1 MGMMDTTKR
10 FDRGVSMIRSLTRSA
25 ALVLGLL
32 AVAGV
37 APASAQYF
45 GRNKVQYQ
53 TFDFHVLRTPHFDI
67 YFYPAESLAAHDAG
81 RMAERWYTRH
91 SETFA
96 HQFERKSIVLY
107 ADHADFEQTN
117 VVSESPDQGE
127 QGVTEGLRTRV
138 VMPLQGSYKETDHV
152 LGHELVHVF
161 QYDIAE
167 NGDVNGLARMGTL
180 PGWLIEGM
188 AEYFSLGRNSP
199 LTAMWMR
206 DAVERDSFPTIEQ
219 LTNDPRFFPY
229 RYGQALWA
237 YVAGRWGDRA
247 VVDVY
252 RTSLR
257 MGLDAAIARV
267 LGEPADS
274 LSADWAAANKAL
286 YTSQLVG
293 RTKPQDAGDPVV
305 RTTEKNADMNVSP
318 VISPDGK
325 YVAFFSSRSL
335 FSIDLYLADARTG
348 RIIRKLASP
357 SSDPHFD
364 ALNFINS
371 SGAWSPDN
379 REFAFMVDENGR
391 DNVAIVDVASGKIE
405 RKITLPGVDAVTG
418 ISWSPNGKLMAMS
431 GMAGGISDIY
441 VLDLESGQ
449 VRQLTNDRYA
459 DEMPQFSPDGQ
470 TIAFTSDRGAQTS
483 FQDLRYSPLQ
493 LATISVNGGPVT
505 VYSPFPNAKEINPQY
520 TPDGKSLLFVSDQD
534 GFADV
539 YRYDLATG
547 EVRRVTKVATGVSG
561 ITETSPAIT
570 VSQNTGRMLFTVFQG
585 QDYGIYGLDAQA
597 TVGVPTQPT
606 AAVDVASILPP
617 GDLPGTQTVTAYLND
632 PLTGLVSGNSFTIHP
647 YHSSFSLDAIS
658 QPSIG
663 VQTGG
668 YFGTGI
674 AGGIAALWGDQL
686 SDRQIYTVL
695 QANGTV
701 KDIGGAVQYINLRH
715 RWNYSLGV
723 EHIPYLTG
731 YTGFGDTTVAGGIPA
746 LNYYQILQRI
756 YIDQLAFNT
765 QYPFSTTRRVEFGVS
780 ATRLGY
786 DEEVQRFTAVGGQI
800 VDEGLTHIPSLP
812 STFYTQA
819 DIALVGDNSNF
830 AYTGP
835 VSGTRW
841 RLEYNPTFGQLNF
854 QGLLGD
860 YRRYFFFN
868 PFTVAVRGLHY
879 GRYGRDAEAYGNG
892 QLFPIYLGEETLIR
906 GYGYGSFSPSE
917 CPSTPGSNAC
927 PVFDRL
933 LGSRVD
939 VFNLEFRIPLFGSP
953 AFGLIPTSFLPVEI
967 APFLDGG
974 IAYSS
979 TQPPDWRL
987 ATSADQIPASCSSA
1001 SAKAQ
1006 SQYVNCVD
1014 HIPVFSTGITAR
1026 VNLMGYFVL
1035 ETYVAHPFERP
1046 GKNWVVGVQLAPG
1059 W

>member
-1 MGMMDTTKR
+1 
-10 FDRGVSMIRSLTRSA
+10 MIRSRLRPA
-25 ALVLGLL
+25 ALVLALL
-32 AVAGV
+32 AFAGV

-45 GRNKVQYQ
+45 GRNKVQYR
-53 TFDFHVLRTPHFDI
+53 TFDFRVLRTPHFDI

-206 DAVERDSFPTIEQ
+206 DAVERDSFPTIDQ

-257 MGLDAAIARV
+257 IGLANAITRV
-267 LGEPADS
+267 LGEPPDS

-286 YTSQLVG
+286 YTAQIVG
-293 RTKPQDAGDPVV
+293 RTKPQDAGQPVI
-305 RTTEKNADMNVSP
+305 TTKGKNADMNVSP
-318 VISPDGK
+318 VISPDGN

-335 FSIDLYLADARTG
+335 FSIDLYLADAHTG

-364 ALNFINS
+364 ALNFIES
-371 SGAWSPDN
+371 SGAWSPDGKQ
-379 REFAFMVDENGR
+379 FAFIVDENGN
-391 DNVAIVDVASGKIE
+391 DDVAIVDVASGKIV
-405 RKITLPGVDAVTG
+405 RKLGIPGVGSVTG
-418 ISWSPNGKLMAMS
+418 ISWSPNGRLMAMS

-441 VLDLESGQ
+441 VLDLESGR
-449 VRQLTNDRYA
+449 VRQLTNDKYA
-459 DEMPQFSPDGQ
+459 DEMPAFSPDGQ

-493 LATISVNGGPVT
+493 LATISVDGGPVT

-520 TPDGKSLLFVSDQD
+520 TPDGKSLLFLSDQD

-539 YRYDLATG
+539 YRYNLATG

-570 VSQNTGRMLFTVFQG
+570 VSPITGRMLFTVFQG
-585 QDYGIYGLDAQA
+585 QDYGIYGLDAPA

-617 GDLPGTQTVTAYLND
+617 GDLPGTNTVTAYLND
-632 PLTGLVSGNSFTIHP
+632 PFTGLVSGNAFTIHP

-701 KDIGGAVQYINLRH
+701 KDIGGAVQYLNLRH
-715 RWNYSLGV
+715 RWNYSVGI

-731 YTGFGDTTVAGGIPA
+731 YSLFGDTTLAGGIPA
-746 LNYYQILQRI
+746 LNYYQLLQRI

-765 QYPFSTTRRVEFGVS
+765 QYPFSTTRRVEFGLS

-786 DEEVQRFTAVGGQI
+786 DEEVQRFTLVGNQI
-800 VDEGLTHIPSLP
+800 VDEGLSHAPSLP
-812 STFYTQA
+812 STFYAQA
-819 DIALVGDNSNF
+819 DVALVSDNSNF

-835 VSGTRW
+835 VSGGRW
-841 RLEYNPTFGQLNF
+841 RIEVNPTFGQLNF

-860 YRRYFFFN
+860 YRRYWFMN
-868 PFTVAVRGLHY
+868 PFTLAVRGLHY
-879 GRYGRDAEAYGNG
+879 GRYGRDAEAYGSG
-892 QLFPIYLGEETLIR
+892 QLYPIYLGEETLIR
-906 GYGYGSFSPSE
+906 GYGYGSFNFQTE
-917 CPSTPGSNAC
+917 CAGAQNQNTC

-939 VFNLEFRIPLFGSP
+939 VFNLEFRIPLLGSP
-953 AFGLIPTSFLPVEI
+953 AFGLIPTSFVPVEI
-967 APFLDGG
+967 APFFDGG

-979 TQPPDWRL
+979 TQPPDFRW
-987 ATSADQIPASCSSA
+987 ATTANGIPASCSSVA
-1001 SAKAQ
+1001 NQAQ
-1006 SQYVNCVD
+1006 QQIGLNCVD
-1014 HIPVFSTGITAR
+1014 HIPVFSAGVTAR

-1035 ETYVAHPFERP
+1035 ETYLAHPFQRP
-1046 GKNWVVGVQLAPG
+1046 GRNWVVGVQLAPG

>member
-1 MGMMDTTKR
+1 
-10 FDRGVSMIRSLTRSA
+10 MIRSLTRRA
-25 ALVLGLL
+25 ALAL
-32 AVAGV
+32 AFLAAGGV
-37 APASAQYF
+37 STASAQYF

-53 TFDFHVLRTPHFDI
+53 TFDFRILRTPHFDM
-67 YFYPAESLAAHDAG
+67 YYYPAESLAAFDAG

-91 SETFA
+91 SETFS

-117 VVSESPDQGE
+117 VIQESPDQATG
-127 QGVTEGLRTRV
+127 GVTEGMRDRV
-138 VMPLQGSYKETDHV
+138 VLPFTGSYKDNDHV
-152 LGHELVHVF
+152 IGHELVHVF

-167 NGDVNGLARMGTL
+167 NGDVNGLARMSTL

-206 DAVERDSFPTIEQ
+206 DAVERDSFPTIKQ
-219 LTNDPRFFPY
+219 LNTDPRFFPY

-237 YVAGRWGDRA
+237 YVAGRWGERS
-247 VVDVY
+247 VVDIY

-257 MGLDAAIARV
+257 LGLDNAITRV
-267 LGEPADS
+267 LGETPDS

-293 RTKPQDAGDPVV
+293 RTKPQDAGQPVLQTG
-305 RTTEKNADMNVSP
+305 RKLADMNVSP
-318 VISPDGK
+318 VISPDGQ

-335 FSIDLYLADARTG
+335 FSIDLYLADAKTG

-357 SSDPHFD
+357 ASDPHFD
-364 ALNFINS
+364 ALNFVNS
-371 SGAWSPDN
+371 SGAWSPDGKQ
-379 REFAFMVDENGR
+379 FAFMVDEDGR
-391 DNVAIVDVASGKIE
+391 DDIAILDVVTGKIE
-405 RKITLPGVDAVTG
+405 RRIGVPGVGAVTG
-418 ISWSPNGKLMAMS
+418 ISWSPGGKLLALS

-441 VLDLESGQ
+441 TLDLASGQ
-449 VRQLTNDRYA
+449 VRQLTNDRNA

-470 TIAFTSDRGAQTS
+470 TIAFTTDRGPSTS
-483 FQDLRYSPLQ
+483 FKDLRFSPLQ

-520 TPDGKSLLFVSDQD
+520 TPDGKELLFVSDQD
-534 GFADV
+534 GFSDV
-539 YRYDLATG
+539 YRLDLATG

-570 VSQNTGRMLFTVFQG
+570 VSPTTGRMLFTVFQG
-585 QDYGIYGLDAQA
+585 QGYAIYGLDAAA
-597 TVGVPTQPT
+597 TTGVPVQPT
-606 AAVDVASILPP
+606 SVLNVASILPP
-617 GDLPGTQTVTAYLND
+617 GDLPGTNTVTAYLSD
-632 PLTGLVSGNSFTIHP
+632 PFTGLVSGSEFTVHP

-663 VQTGG
+663 VQVGG
-668 YFGTGI
+668 YFGTGV

-701 KDIGGAVQYINLRH
+701 KDIGGAVYYTDLKH
-715 RWNYSLGV
+715 RWNWGLGI

-731 YTGFGDTTVAGGIPA
+731 YTGLADTTFQGLPA
-746 LNYYQILQRI
+746 VNYYQILQRI
-756 YIDQLAFNT
+756 YIDQLSLNT
-765 QYPFSTTRRVEFGVS
+765 QYPFSTTRRLELGVS
-780 ATRLGY
+780 GTRLGY
-786 DEEVQRFTAVGGQI
+786 DEQVDRITVVGGS
-800 VDEGLTHIPSLP
+800 VADEALSNVPSLP

-819 DIALVGDNSNF
+819 DIAFVSDNSNF
-830 AYTGP
+830 AYVGP
-835 VSGTRW
+835 VSGERW
-841 RLEYNPTFGQLNF
+841 RVEYTPTFGQLNF

-860 YRRYFFFN
+860 YRRYFFMQ
-868 PFTVAVRGLHY
+868 PFTLAVRGLHY
-879 GRYGRDAEAYGNG
+879 GRYGRDAEAYNNG
-892 QLFPIYLGEETLIR
+892 QIYPLYLGEETLIR
-906 GYGYGSFSPSE
+906 GYGLGSFSPNE
-917 CPSTPGSNAC
+917 CVANGGSNAC

-953 AFGLIPTSFLPVEI
+953 QFGVFPTSLLPVEI
-967 APFLDGG
+967 APFFDGG

-979 TQPPDWRL
+979 SQPPDWRL
-987 ATSADQIPASCSSA
+987 ARSANGIPASCSSA
-1001 SAKAQ
+1001 AAVAQ
-1006 SQYVNCVD
+1006 SAFVNCVD

-1035 ETYVAHPFERP
+1035 ETYLAHPFERP